1 MTGSLLLLAAL
12 TALGG
17 DTLTT
22 VELTLPGPVPLPAT
36 LTLPSGG
43 GRAPAIVIVHGSGPG
58 DRDGT
63 LGPNKPYV
71 DLARGLG
78 ERGIAVLRYEKRTR
92 ANPFWFMNRR
102 FTVREETVDDA
113 LAAVALLR
121 TRDDIDPARI
131 VVLGHSLGGYLAPR
145 IAAEDPNLGG
155 IILWAGALRESLP
168 DMMVRQ
174 LDYIASVSDADSTKV
189 RAQARQIGIMVRQI
203 RDLTDADSASP
214 AVVMGAP
221 PSYWLDLRRYDPI
234 ATLMGVTMPVL
245 IQQGGMDYQVTNA
258 MVDDFLEALGPR
270 EGLTVQRFPTLNHLF
285 IASEGVPRPAMYAV
299 LGTVSEDVI
308 EAIAGWVMGVV
319 GRRS

>member
-1 MTGSLLLLAAL
+1 MSGSLSLLALLA
-12 TALGG
+12 TLGG

-36 LTLPSGG
+36 LTLPAGG
-43 GRAPAIVIVHGSGPG
+43 GKAPAIVIVHGSGPG

-78 ERGIAVLRYEKRTR
+78 ARGIAVLRYEKRTR

-145 IAAEDPNLGG
+145 IAAADPALGG
-155 IILWAGALRESLP
+155 IILWAGAMRESLP
-168 DMMVRQ
+168 ELMVRQ
-174 LDYIASVSDADSTKV
+174 LDYIASVSGADSTKV
-189 RAQARQIGIMVRQI
+189 RSQANAIGIMARQIAA
-203 RDLTDADSASP
+203 LTDADSASP

-221 PSYWLDLRRYDPI
+221 PSYWLDLRGYDPI
-234 ATLMGVTMPVL
+234 ATLRGVAMPVL
-245 IQQGGMDYQVTNA
+245 IQQGGMDYQVTNT

-270 EGLTVQRFPTLNHLF
+270 DALTVQRFPALNHLF
-285 IASEGVPRPAMYAV
+285 IASEGVPRPAMYAIP
-299 LGTVSEDVI
+299 GTVSAEVI
-308 EAIAGWVMGVV
+308 EAIAEWMMGVV
-319 GRRS
+319 GRQS